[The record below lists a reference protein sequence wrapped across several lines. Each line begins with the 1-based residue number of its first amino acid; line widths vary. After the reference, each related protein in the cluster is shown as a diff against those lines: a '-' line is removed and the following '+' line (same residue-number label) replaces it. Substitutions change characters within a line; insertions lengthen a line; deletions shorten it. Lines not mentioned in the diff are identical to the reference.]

1 MCKREQV
8 YVAYVNSVHAS
19 KFKLWLVRLFGKS
32 QVIKQEKRI
41 FIVSTLKNKPY
52 FLYERDKV
60 C

>member
-8 YVAYVNSVHAS
+8 YVAYVNAVHAS
-19 KFKLWLVRLFGKS
+19 KFKLWLVRLFGRS

-41 FIVSTLKNKPY
+41 FIVSTLNDKPY
-52 FLYERDKV
+52 LLAERTKA